1 MSDAVEVRLPVK
13 WFALIAV
20 PLLGLGAL
28 QWRSADAQADSSE
41 TFQRALLEHSQDP
54 HKDAASK
61 LSMQRVDY
69 IVQAQGQDIEDL
81 KILFGKMVERQ
92 DAMVT
97 SHNELLLELRTRV
110 PGGVR

>member
-1 MSDAVEVRLPVK
+1 MSDAVTLRLPVK

-61 LSMQRVDY
+61 LDMQRVTY
-69 IVQAQGQDIEDL
+69 IVQTQGKDIEEL
-81 KILFGKMVERQ
+81 KILFERLITKH
-92 DAMVT
+92 D
-97 SHNELLLELRTRV
+97 EWLLERRTRA
-110 PGGVR
+110 P